1 MDIGL
6 TEEELKTELGK
17 IKALEYLIRGGYI
30 NTASIGAIRPFRLS
44 TVQEMISLRVVVED
58 ESNLRQSNNEFIENP
73 WGFPFIP
80 VPNWNVADR
89 EKRMRLAPK
98 RVSFEW
104 IGHPIYWIDPKLTK
118 LRENEKKDPAR
129 WAVRMYY
136 LILAFGLFDINGHEV
151 KWVNALKAR
160 GVDYTKEEWENYARG
175 YDTEFEEV
183 YYGTKDLKVPI
194 SMVEESYQAALKH
207 IARIQKR
214 ELDQFTARR
223 AVAFKEGVSI
233 IRETSSNN
241 SPIKRALGEATALTK
256 AIAKIVTEGAVVRY
270 KGETVS
276 SVSQLVDPLFSNVR
290 TVIALIKQL
299 DSRALILSAPVIR
312 ESTISRLQYS
322 AIATS
327 LANYHAFTVPEQIE
341 SKLNRLAQDLANA
354 NDSWGPEEFGRYQT
368 AVRKEL
374 DNSWGKVQLALANY
388 QRVENGLPPFA
399 NAYEMKAYDES
410 KKGA

>member
-1 MDIGL
+1 MDFGL
-6 TEEELKTELGK
+6 TEEELRTELGK
-17 IKALEYLIRGGYI
+17 IKALEYLIRGGYVD
-30 NTASIGAIRPFRLS
+30 TASIGAIRPFRLS

-80 VPNWNVADR
+80 VPNWSVADR

-98 RVSFEW
+98 RISYEW
-104 IGHPIYWIDPKLTK
+104 IGHPIYWIDPKLTR
-118 LRENEKKDPAR
+118 LRKAEVKDPAR

-136 LILAFGLFDINGHEV
+136 LILAFGLFDIRGHDV
-151 KWVNALKAR
+151 RWVNALRAR
-160 GVDYTKEEWENYARG
+160 GMNYTEEEWENYARG
-175 YDTEFEEV
+175 YDTEFEEI
-183 YYGTKDLKVPI
+183 YYGTNDLKVPI
-194 SMVEESYQAALKH
+194 SRVEESYQTALKH
-207 IARIQKR
+207 IGRIQKR
-214 ELDQFTARR
+214 EMDQFNARR
-223 AVAFKEGVSI
+223 AVAFKEGVTI
-233 IRETSSNN
+233 IRETTSEN
-241 SPIKRALGEATALTK
+241 SPIKRALADATGITK

-270 KGETVS
+270 KGETVE
-276 SVSQLVDPLFSNVR
+276 SVSQLIDPLFENVR
-290 TVIALIKQL
+290 RVIALIKQL

-327 LANYHAFTVPEQIE
+327 LANYHSFTVPEQIE
-341 SKLNRLAQDLANA
+341 GKLNRLAQELANA
-354 NDSWGPEEFGRYQT
+354 NDSWGPEEFNRYQS

-399 NAYEMKAYDES
+399 NAYEMRAHDES
-410 KKGA
+410 QKAG